1 MKRLL
6 ALLALLN
13 LLANAHAAVEVYKI
27 DATHSSINYSLRHIL
42 SKYTSSFT
50 KLSGDIRVDADNL
63 ENSSVTATIDLAALT
78 TDSNDRDK
86 HLKSPDFF
94 DTAKFPSATFK
105 SKSWIKTGEGTF
117 DITGDL
123 TIKDVTKEVVLK
135 TTLLGFGA
143 GMRPGTMLSGWE
155 ATTTIKKSDFGLAGP
170 AMLQKALGDD
180 VAITI
185 NIEAGY
191 KKEQPAPAAAPAKQG

>member
-6 ALLALLN
+6 ALLAVLG
-13 LLANAHAAVEVYKI
+13 LAASSQAAVEVYKI

-50 KLSGDIRVDADNL
+50 KLSGDITVDRDNL
-63 ENSSVTATIDLAALT
+63 ENSSVTATIDVAGLT
-78 TDSNDRDK
+78 TDSEGRDK
-86 HLKSPDFF
+86 HIKGPDFF
-94 DTAKFPSATFK
+94 DVTKFPTATFK
-105 SKSWIKTGEGTF
+105 SKSWKKTGADTY

-135 TTLLGFGA
+135 TTLLGFGP
-143 GMRPGTMLSGWE
+143 GMRPGTLLSGWE
-155 ATTTIKKSDFGLAGP
+155 ATTTIKKSEFGLAGP
-170 AMLQKALGDD
+170 AMLQKALGDE

-185 NIEAGY
+185 NIEAG
-191 KKEQPAPAAAPAKQG
+191 AKQG

>member
-6 ALLALLN
+6 ALFAVLSIA
-13 LLANAHAAVEVYKI
+13 ASSQAAVEVYKI
-27 DATHSSINYSLRHIL
+27 DTTHSAINYSLRHIL

-50 KLSGDIRVDADNL
+50 KLSGDITVDRDNL
-63 ENSSVTATIDLAALT
+63 ENSSVTATIDVANLT
-78 TDSNDRDK
+78 TDSEGRDK
-86 HLKSPDFF
+86 HIKSPDFF

-105 SKSWIKTGEGTF
+105 SKSWKKTGENTF
-117 DITGDL
+117 DVTGDL
-123 TIKDVTKEVVLK
+123 TIKDITKEVVLK
-135 TTLLGFGA
+135 TTLLGFGP
-143 GMRPGTMLSGWE
+143 GMRPGTLLSGWE

-185 NIEAGY
+185 NIEAG
-191 KKEQPAPAAAPAKQG
+191 AKQG

>member
-6 ALLALLN
+6 SLLVVLGLVASSQ
-13 LLANAHAAVEVYKI
+13 AAVEVYKI

-50 KLSGDIRVDADNL
+50 KLSGDITVDRDNL
-63 ENSSVTATIDLAALT
+63 ENSSVTATIDVAGLT
-78 TDSNDRDK
+78 TDSEGRDK
-86 HLKSPDFF
+86 HIKGPDFF
-94 DTAKFPSATFK
+94 DVTKFPTATFK
-105 SKSWIKTGEGTF
+105 SKSWKKTGADTY

-123 TIKDVTKEVVLK
+123 TIKDITKEVVLK
-135 TTLLGFGA
+135 TTLLGFGP
-143 GMRPGTMLSGWE
+143 GMRPGTLLSGWE

-170 AMLQKALGDD
+170 AMLHKALGDE

-185 NIEAGY
+185 NIEAG
-191 KKEQPAPAAAPAKQG
+191 AKQG

>member
-6 ALLALLN
+6 ALFAVLSLA
-13 LLANAHAAVEVYKI
+13 ASSQAAVEVYKI

-50 KLSGDIRVDADNL
+50 KLSGEITVDRDNL
-63 ENSSVTATIDLAALT
+63 EKSSVTATIDVANLT
-78 TDSNDRDK
+78 TDSEGRDK
-86 HLKSPDFF
+86 HIKSPDFF
-94 DTAKFPSATFK
+94 DTAKFPTATFK
-105 SKSWIKTGEGTF
+105 SKSWKKTGENTF
-117 DITGDL
+117 DVTGDL

-135 TTLLGFGA
+135 TTLLGFGP
-143 GMRPGTMLSGWE
+143 GMRPGTLLSGWE
-155 ATTTIKKSDFGLAGP
+155 ATTTIKKSEFGLAGP

-185 NIEAGY
+185 NIEAG
-191 KKEQPAPAAAPAKQG
+191 AKQG